1 MVSLGY
7 DDNGKQKRKAIYGK
21 TRIEVSKKL
30 AELTNRINS
39 NNYEYVSQN
48 TLSVLM
54 KEWLVVFKKSQ
65 VSPRTFENNIARFKN
80 HIEPKID

>member
-1 MVSLGY
+1 MAKKKVVSKTRRGNNEGSIYQRQDGLWVGMVSLGY
-7 DDNGKQKRKAIYGK
+7 DDNGKQIRKAIYGK

-39 NNYEYVSQN
+39 NNYEYISQN

-54 KEWLVVFKKSQ
+54 
-65 VSPRTFENNIARFKN
+65 
-80 HIEPKID
+80 

>member
-1 MVSLGY
+1 MAKKKVVSKTRRGNNEGSIYQRQDGLWVGMVSLGY

-21 TRIEVSKKL
+21 TRLEVSKKL

-54 KEWLVVFKKSQ
+54 KE
-65 VSPRTFENNIARFKN
+65 
-80 HIEPKID
+80 